1 MEDRLFVEVEG
12 HARAYAIA
20 DEDLDR
26 EKSEIAASESAI
38 RATSLTALR
47 PMGMILAMACIHFTS
62 QLRRFV
68 EAPEVMSNALTL
80 RAALANAFATN
91 PRLQGYV
98 LDDQGHLRANVLVFI
113 DGRRVLVRVE
123 LNDPVSETS
132 RVHVL
137 QALSGG

>member
-1 MEDRLFVEVEG
+1 
-12 HARAYAIA
+12 
-20 DEDLDR
+20 
-26 EKSEIAASESAI
+26 
-38 RATSLTALR
+38 
-47 PMGMILAMACIHFTS
+47 MGMILAMARVHFTS
-62 QLRRFV
+62 QLKRFV
-68 EAPEVMSNALTL
+68 EAPEVHSTSLTL
-80 RAALANAFATN
+80 RAALADAFATN

-113 DGRRVLVRVE
+113 DGRRVLDRVE